1 MASPL
6 NDPKLKRLLDR
17 LHTQSDVQVE
27 AINAHLA
34 QRAKEGTLGQGRPF
48 DDELH
53 RFLSDKMVALDREK
67 AQFCDPMP
75 RALMARFGRTAAVHV
90 VEQVEELRPAVRGRA
105 GLPEVRARPGRRAGP
120 CGSRPR
126 AR

>member
-34 QRAKEGTLGQGRPF
+34 QRAKEGN
-48 DDELH
+48 
-53 RFLSDKMVALDREK
+53 A
-67 AQFCDPMP
+67 
-75 RALMARFGRTAAVHV
+75 
-90 VEQVEELRPAVRGRA
+90 
-105 GLPEVRARPGRRAGP
+105 
-120 CGSRPR
+120 RPR
-126 AR
+126 APLR